1 MNKASKPAAAGL
13 GLALVLLTACS
24 GGSQGA
30 SGDQGAANGTKITL
44 GSFNQNSITFPAIIA
59 DEQGFF
65 EKEGLDVQPSIAKSG
80 PELAAQLI
88 GGSTQITAVSPDNIL
103 PSIKQGQ
110 PIALLPPYGKMDM
123 QFIAPKS
130 SRITDVK
137 DLDGK
142 RIGVLSRGSATEKYA
157 RAIFKKT
164 GVDPGSV
171 TFVAV
176 GGVVTMEPALRN
188 GKVDA
193 VIGSTSSYIT
203 MASHGL
209 DLVPFSN
216 ALEGEAGELS
226 RDGLQVLWAT
236 TKDFKAQNPGT
247 VDKFCRALDSAVKWI
262 NDDANRDAGVKSLS
276 KLLGLK
282 PDAAG
287 RLWDKVHKSF
297 VTSTD
302 AAAWKTNVAFSAGA
316 PNAVPFSAVDNDC
329 GQ

>member
-13 GLALVLLTACS
+13 GLALVALTACS

-30 SGDQGAANGTKITL
+30 SGDQGTANGTKVTL
-44 GSFNQNSITFPAIIA
+44 GSFKQNSITFPAIIA

-65 EKEGLDVQPSIAKSG
+65 EKEGLNVQPSIAKSG

-88 GGSTQITAVSPDNIL
+88 GGSTQITAVSPDNII

-110 PIALLPPYGKMDM
+110 PITLLPPYGRMDM

-130 SRITDVK
+130 SGITDVK

-157 RAIFKKT
+157 RAIFKER

-209 DLVPFSN
+209 DLVPFSD
-216 ALEGEAGELS
+216 ALDGEAGELS

-262 NDDANRDAGVKSLS
+262 NDGANRDAGVKSLS
-276 KLLGLK
+276 KLLGLE

-302 AAAWKTNVAFSAGA
+302 AAAWKTNVAFSAGT
-316 PNAVPFSAVDNDC
+316 PNAVPFSAVDNGC
-329 GQ
+329 GR